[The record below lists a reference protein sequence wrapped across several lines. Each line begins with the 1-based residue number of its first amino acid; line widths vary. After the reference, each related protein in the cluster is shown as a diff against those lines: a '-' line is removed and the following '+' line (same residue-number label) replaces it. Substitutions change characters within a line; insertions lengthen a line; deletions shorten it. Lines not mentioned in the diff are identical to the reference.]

1 MTRRESARRVR
12 HHWPMVGWLWLLW
25 VLLWGSVG
33 PVVLVGGL
41 LVAVAV
47 VRSFSLPPILPGAV
61 PRPLA
66 IGRLLAGLL
75 EDIVVSGATVAWQA
89 LRYGERTSTAIV
101 EVPLRVDSDLL
112 ITAVAELTTIAPGTL
127 VVEIDRRR
135 QRLYVHALPVRDE
148 ADVDRRREAVQTLER
163 RVARAVGRGRRT
175 GSSGD
180 DTSGAVGDLG
190 YSADPGYSTGPEPS
204 DHPDQGGSTP

>member
-1 MTRRESARRVR
+1 
-12 HHWPMVGWLWLLW
+12 MVGWLWLLW

-75 EDIVVSGATVAWQA
+75 KDIVVSGATVAWQA

-190 YSADPGYSTGPEPS
+190 YSADPGYSTGPESS

>member
-12 HHWPMVGWLWLLW
+12 RHWPMILWLWLLW
-25 VLLWGSVG
+25 ILLWGSVG
-33 PVVLVGGL
+33 PMVLVGGL

-47 VRSFSLPPILPGAV
+47 VGSFSLPPILPGAV

-75 EDIVVSGATVAWQA
+75 KDIVVSGATVAWQA

-148 ADVDRRREAVQTLER
+148 TEVDRRREAVQTLER
-163 RVARAVGRGRRT
+163 RVERAVGRGRRT
-175 GSSGD
+175 GASGGEV
-180 DTSGAVGDLG
+180 SGPA
-190 YSADPGYSTGPEPS
+190 ADPGRPPGPGRPTGPESS

>member
-1 MTRRESARRVR
+1 MTRRENARRVLR
-12 HHWPMVGWLWLLW
+12 RLPMVGWLWLLW
-25 VLLWGSVG
+25 ILLWGSVG

-41 LVAVAV
+41 LVAAAV
-47 VRSFSLPPILPGAV
+47 VGSFFLPPVLPGAV

-66 IGRLLAGLL
+66 IGRLLVDLL
-75 EDIVVSGATVAWQA
+75 KDLVGSGVTVAWQV
-89 LRYGERTSTAIV
+89 LRYGGKTSTAIV
-101 EVPLRVDSDLL
+101 EVPLHVDSDLL

-148 ADVDRRREAVQTLER
+148 TDLVRRRKAVQTVER

-175 GSSGD
+175 GGTGAAGD
-180 DTSGAVGDLG
+180 DTSG
-190 YSADPGYSTGPEPS
+190 SS
-204 DHPDQGGSTP
+204 DHPDQGGTTP

>member
-1 MTRRESARRVR
+1 MIL
-12 HHWPMVGWLWLLW
+12 WLWLLW
-25 VLLWGSVG
+25 ILLWGSVG

-47 VRSFSLPPILPGAV
+47 VGSFSLPPILPGAV

-75 EDIVVSGATVAWQA
+75 KDIVVSGATVAWQA

-163 RVARAVGRGRRT
+163 RVERAVGRGRRT
-175 GSSGD
+175 GASGD
-180 DTSGAVGDLG
+180 DDPGPA
-190 YSADPGYSTGPEPS
+190 ADPGRPPGPGHPTGSGHPAGPESS